1 MPTVGLGEC
10 LCVEQFGSKVAIHD
24 VGGGREFRSLWGDL
38 YKKVSRHHR
47 RAGHR
52 VPARRMVRHPPR
64 FQVLAIGLRLWLGE
78 RLRTRKRA
86 FPRRL
91 LVKPYAHTCCCSLP
105 GLQVHGIIFVL
116 DASDEARF
124 AEAKHELAVVADSPA
139 ALGKPIL
146 MSASP
151 RPLCTRH
158 RAPFAPGRCGAG
170 RAGCAWWFC
179 RGPWTRPTCVPL
191 PHALLLASLVP
202 ILRAAEC

>member
-1 MPTVGLGEC
+1 M
-10 LCVEQFGSKVAIHD
+10 
-24 VGGGREFRSLWGDL
+24 
-38 YKKVSRHHR
+38 R
-47 RAGHR
+47 RAIRQQGGNSRCGRRPR
-52 VPARRMVRHPPR
+52 VPLALGRPLQEGEPASQARWSPRAGPPHGAPPPR